1 MPPLLGIIAGMEA
14 EAAALGRWPE
24 DARIEVAI
32 SAGRPHHAAA
42 ETERLVARGASAL
55 LSWGIA
61 GGLDPRLL
69 PGDLLVADGVVEPGG
84 RPFAFDEG
92 LIAACREAFQK
103 MPGQS
108 TGLHSRSQRGHRGEG
123 APTISTLGA
132 GSPAS
137 PAAPP
142 AEPSTEPPG
151 LANLCLLAG
160 SEIVVCRQAAKAALH
175 QRNAAAA
182 VDMETHRVAAIARKA
197 GLPAIAIRA
206 ISDPASRSLPALV
219 AHALDEEGRPR
230 IGAVLRGLAARPF
243 DLPALIRAGHDSRRA
258 LGTLSTAA
266 ALVIPALLAE
276 LSDRNE
282 TGTPAGR
289 DQPDI

>member
-14 EAAALGRWPE
+14 EAAALGQWRE
-24 DARIEVAI
+24 DSRIEVAI
-32 SAGRPHHAAA
+32 SAGRPNRAAA
-42 ETERLVARGASAL
+42 ETERLVERGASAL

-61 GGLDPRLL
+61 GGLDPRFL

-92 LIAACREAFQK
+92 LIAAIREAFQNI
-103 MPGQS
+103 PGQS
-108 TGLHSRSQRGHRGEG
+108 TGLHSRPERDPRRGN
-123 APTISTLGA
+123 T
-132 GSPAS
+132 PAVS
-137 PAAPP
+137 VPRTKASAPP
-142 AEPSTEPPG
+142 AELAQ

-160 SEIVVCRQAAKAALH
+160 SEIVVCQPAAKAALH

-243 DLPALIRAGHDSRRA
+243 DLPALIRAGHDSRKA
-258 LGTLSTAA
+258 LGALSTAA
-266 ALVIPALLAE
+266 ALVIPVVLAT

-282 TGTPAGR
+282 AGTPAAGR